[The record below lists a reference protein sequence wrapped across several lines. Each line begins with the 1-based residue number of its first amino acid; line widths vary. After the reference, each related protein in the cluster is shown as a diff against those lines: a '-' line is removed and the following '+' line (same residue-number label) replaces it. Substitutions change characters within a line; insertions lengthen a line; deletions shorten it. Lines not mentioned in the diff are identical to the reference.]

1 MSTLSKQRS
10 YDSFFSQ
17 RLNKSKE
24 GTRQAY
30 HYALGD
36 FDKFCKMQFKKSLE
50 QMLDEFKVA
59 ESDDIIDTLQEFMNQ
74 STIEPHN
81 LRVRMSLLN
90 TYLYYRKVKID
101 PRDLK
106 QLKYEEGEAE
116 ERRAVSLDDLR
127 RICDQARPKRKAL
140 YITMVSTGMPIGEA
154 VQIRKSDLDYSESRI
169 KIHIKKS
176 YTKKNSRPRT
186 VYLTKEA
193 EKMVKPILD
202 KIDDDALIFGHI
214 DDVEKA
220 TATQMQSFR
229 RVVDEL
235 KLGGKYD
242 SGTRT
247 ITLHSLRA
255 YFFTKATEKHGIAYA
270 HKMTGHKGYLEQYNR
285 YPEEKKL
292 ELFLQLEPELFV
304 YSKKPDSDEIR
315 DMKQE
320 IEQLQ
325 KYNAGSS
332 KYFDGLKD
340 EFEEALEKVKRL
352 VKESKK

>member
-10 YDSFFSQ
+10 YDSFFTQ
-17 RLNKSKE
+17 RLKKSKE

-50 QMLDEFKVA
+50 EMLAEFKIA
-59 ESDDIIDTLQEFMNQ
+59 ETDDVIDTLQEFMNQ

-116 ERRAVSLDDLR
+116 ERRALSLDELR

-140 YITMVSTGMPIGEA
+140 YITMVSTGIPIGEA
-154 VQIRKSDLDYSESRI
+154 CQIRKSDLDYSESRI
-169 KIHIKKS
+169 KIHIKKN

-193 EKMVKPILD
+193 EKMIKPILD
-202 KIDDDALIFGHI
+202 KIDDDSLIFGHI

-229 RVVDEL
+229 RVIDEL

-270 HKMTGHKGYLEQYNR
+270 HKMTGHKIYHE
-285 YPEEKKL
+285 
-292 ELFLQLEPELFV
+292 
-304 YSKKPDSDEIR
+304 
-315 DMKQE
+315 
-320 IEQLQ
+320 
-325 KYNAGSS
+325 
-332 KYFDGLKD
+332 
-340 EFEEALEKVKRL
+340 
-352 VKESKK
+352 